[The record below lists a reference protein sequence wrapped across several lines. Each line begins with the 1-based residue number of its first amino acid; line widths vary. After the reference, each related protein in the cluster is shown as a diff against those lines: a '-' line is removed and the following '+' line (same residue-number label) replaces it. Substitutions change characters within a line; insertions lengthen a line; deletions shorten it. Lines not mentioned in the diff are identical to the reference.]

1 MTERE
6 ITKLAS
12 DLYDEGLRAADR
24 EKIAEKTDLSQIFW
38 LIISSWRVWSTERAI
53 SLWDSHG
60 NMAVPFLTCRRS
72 SSYTIRLH
80 LLPKKSKVLFRMPC

>member
-24 EKIAEKTDLSQIFW
+24 EKIAEKTDLSREKIAEKTDLSEKELEKVTDLLAYYQQ
-38 LIISSWRVWSTERAI
+38 LER
-53 SLWDSHG
+53 LEH
-60 NMAVPFLTCRRS
+60 
-72 SSYTIRLH
+72 
-80 LLPKKSKVLFRMPC
+80 

>member
-24 EKIAEKTDLSQIFW
+24 EKIAEKTDLS
-38 LIISSWRVWSTERAI
+38 
-53 SLWDSHG
+53 SHG
-60 NMAVPFLTCRRS
+60 NLAVPFLTFYGFP
-72 SSYTIRLH
+72 SYTIRLH
-80 LLPKKSKVLFRMPC
+80 LLRKKSKVLFRMPC

>member
-24 EKIAEKTDLSQIFW
+24 EKIAEKTDLSEKELECYKSVGQSWKYGCPIF
-38 LIISSWRVWSTERAI
+38 
-53 SLWDSHG
+53 D
-60 NMAVPFLTCRRS
+60 VPQEFFVHYPVAS
-72 SSYTIRLH
+72 SS
-80 LLPKKSKVLFRMPC
+80 KKE

>member
-24 EKIAEKTDLSQIFW
+24 EKIAEKTDLSEKE
-38 LIISSWRVWSTERAI
+38 LKKVT
-53 SLWDSHG
+53 D
-60 NMAVPFLTCRRS
+60 
-72 SSYTIRLH
+72 
-80 LLPKKSKVLFRMPC
+80 LLAYYQQLEGLEH

>member
-24 EKIAEKTDLSQIFW
+24 EKIAEKTDLSEKE
-38 LIISSWRVWSTERAI
+38 LELEKVT
-53 SLWDSHG
+53 D
-60 NMAVPFLTCRRS
+60 
-72 SSYTIRLH
+72 
-80 LLPKKSKVLFRMPC
+80 LLAYYQQLEGLEH

>member
-24 EKIAEKTDLSQIFW
+24 EKIAEKTDL
-38 LIISSWRVWSTERAI
+38 SSWRVWSTERAI